1 MLLTPTQVAQKLGVT
16 RQTVYLWMKAGLKH
30 QKSYRGLRQRI
41 HIKEEDLQK
50 FLNSKR
56 KR

>member
-41 HIKEEDLQK
+41 HIKEEDLQEY
-50 FLNSKR
+50 LNRKR